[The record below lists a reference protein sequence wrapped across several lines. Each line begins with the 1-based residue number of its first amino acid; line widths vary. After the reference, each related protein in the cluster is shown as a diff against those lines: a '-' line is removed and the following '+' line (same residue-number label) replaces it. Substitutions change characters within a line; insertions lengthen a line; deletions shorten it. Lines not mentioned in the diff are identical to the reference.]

1 MTGRAGRCCAAAL
14 ALGLAVLA
22 GCGQVPQRKD
32 TAAPISKVAADGR
45 EIDAIYTRYRD
56 VRANALKLLDP
67 EPLAT
72 VESGPVLA
80 IDAGALQVAKRL
92 AGTRPVEESQDLRI
106 ERVLSP
112 RLDAYPLW
120 FVARVRDNVKKVTKV
135 QIFQRT
141 AATAQWTMVASPE
154 ALLSTT
160 LPPFAT
166 DDAGSLETIEP
177 EDDTGLVSSPT
188 QAITD
193 YAAALRDPQSPA
205 AQKVVDD
212 SFIQQMRQVAG
223 QSSAIKG
230 VTFTQS
236 WGARPVEFAMRT
248 QDGGALVVAT
258 LLRQDGYEIADGVEV
273 SWPEGS
279 AQKAFLSN
287 KLYTAGLLRYYHQVL
302 LYVPPEGGELPR
314 VLAQYGGVVD
324 GEGF

>member
-1 MTGRAGRCCAAAL
+1 MSTRTRRCCAAAL
-14 ALGLAVLA
+14 VLGLAVLA
-22 GCGQVPQRKD
+22 GCGEVPQRKD
-32 TAAPISKVAADGR
+32 AAPISKVAADGR
-45 EIDAIYTRYRD
+45 EIDAIYGRYTD

-67 EPLAT
+67 EPLGT

-80 IDAGALQVAKRL
+80 IDSGALQVAKRL
-92 AGTRPVEESQDLRI
+92 QATQPFDPEQDLEI
-106 ERVLSP
+106 QRVLSP

-120 FVARVRDNVKKVTKV
+120 FVAIVRDNVKKVTKV
-135 QIFQRT
+135 QIFSRSS
-141 AATAQWTMVASPE
+141 ATAEWTMVASPE
-154 ALLSTT
+154 ALLSTR
-160 LPPFAT
+160 LPAFAT

-177 EDDTGLVSSPT
+177 KDGAGLAATPA

-193 YAAALRDPQSPA
+193 YAAALRDPQGA
-205 AQKVVDD
+205 EAKKVVDD

-230 VTFTQS
+230 VTFSQS

-248 QDGGALVVAT
+248 EDGGALVVAT

-279 AQKAFLSN
+279 AQKAFLSD

-302 LYVPPEGGELPR
+302 LYVPPEGDGLPR